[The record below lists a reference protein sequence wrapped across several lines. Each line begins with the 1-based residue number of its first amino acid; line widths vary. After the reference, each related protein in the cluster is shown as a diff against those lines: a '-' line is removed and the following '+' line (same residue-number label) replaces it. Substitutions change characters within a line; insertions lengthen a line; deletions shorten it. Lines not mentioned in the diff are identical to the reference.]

1 VETLTDTDSN
11 LHRKKRESD
20 DSSSKGDI
28 DPLADLFQIDDV
40 QTTQLERET
49 LVLVT
54 RLLQNVE
61 EYYELQ
67 GQIMDVMTV
76 DMTLET
82 RFKSLLDSLI
92 RGLSVEQEFL
102 GKEFM
107 SLRL

>member
-1 VETLTDTDSN
+1 MTNPGST
-11 LHRKKRESD
+11 LHRKKSESD
-20 DSSSKGDI
+20 DLVDNGAV

-40 QTTQLERET
+40 QSTQLERET

-67 GQIMDVMTV
+67 GQIMEVMTV
-76 DMTLET
+76 DRTLEA

-92 RGLSVEQEFL
+92 QGLSVEKEFL

-107 SLRL
+107 NLGASL

>member
-1 VETLTDTDSN
+1 MTSTGSN
-11 LHRKKRESD
+11 LHRRKKETD
-20 DSSSKGDI
+20 DIAGQAA

-67 GQIMDVMTV
+67 GQIMDVMNV
-76 DMTLET
+76 DRTLEA

>member
-1 VETLTDTDSN
+1 LTDTGSK
-11 LHRKKRESD
+11 LHRRKKESND
-20 DSSSKGDI
+20 LSSKGDV
-28 DPLADLFQIDDV
+28 DPLADLFQIDDI

-76 DMTLET
+76 DLTLET